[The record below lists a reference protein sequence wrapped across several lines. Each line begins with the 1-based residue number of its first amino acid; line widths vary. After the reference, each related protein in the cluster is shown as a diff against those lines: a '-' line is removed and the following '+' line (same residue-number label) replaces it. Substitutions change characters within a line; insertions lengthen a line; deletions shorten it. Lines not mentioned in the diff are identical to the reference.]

1 MNIDGE
7 NKKVSSTDTLTIN
20 NASLTNIDIG
30 LMEAKVF
37 DLSLSKTISNVKV
50 SNENGTSNKDYNDT
64 NLAKV
69 EVKAKYLNSTTAVIE
84 YKIKVTNN
92 GELAGYARK
101 IADYKPT
108 DLTFNSKLN
117 PDWYQSGDSLYSTAL
132 ANTKIEPGE
141 TKELT
146 LILTKT
152 MTENNTG
159 LTNNTAEIVEAY
171 NSLGIEDAD
180 STPGNKQAK
189 EDDLGSANIIIS
201 VSTGAAVSYI
211 SLTMSI
217 IAVIAVGAYIATR
230 KIIKENIE
238 I

>member
-7 NKKVSSTDTLTIN
+7 NQKVSSTDTLTIN
-20 NASLTNIDIG
+20 NLNLTNIDLG
-30 LMEAKVF
+30 LIEARTF
-37 DLSLSKTISNVKV
+37 DLSLSKTISSVKI
-50 SNENGTSNKDYNDT
+50 SNENGSSNKDYNDT

-69 EVKAKYLNSTTAVIE
+69 EVKAKYLDSTTAVIE

-92 GELAGYARK
+92 GELAGYVSK
-101 IADYKPT
+101 IVDYKPT

-117 PDWYQSGDSLYSTAL
+117 PDWYQSGDNLYSTAL
-132 ANTKIEPGE
+132 ANQKLEAGE
-141 TKELT
+141 SKELT
-146 LILTKT
+146 LTLTKT
-152 MTENNTG
+152 MTESNTG

-171 NSLGIEDAD
+171 NYLGIEDTD
-180 STPGNKQAK
+180 STPANKEAK
-189 EDDLGSANIIIS
+189 EDDYGSANVIIS

-211 SLTMSI
+211 SLTLSI

-230 KIIKENIE
+230 KILKENIK